1 MQQQVSAT
9 SVCHSEKESCR
20 DNPTEAGLPSLQCPN
35 TNSYFKIVTNDTAPF
50 FSFRDSWSEI
60 LRERTVN
67 RFECSIVTLFFFFFC
82 GTTSYIWSAYSKG
95 RKHLYLKSKEN
106 TAMQSSIRLS
116 TVSKVSECTH
126 THTHTH
132 TDTHRHTLTANKHLD
147 VVFHRECVCT
157 GFCMGL
163 LSCMLNWKQVQRK
176 DLITFAAHYPVT
188 VCTYLPLCV
197 LINQAQTTL
206 SAPLHFST
214 WLATSNSRA
223 QQPDETTCCCLLFQH
238 LQCKCS

>member
-1 MQQQVSAT
+1 
-9 SVCHSEKESCR
+9 
-20 DNPTEAGLPSLQCPN
+20 
-35 TNSYFKIVTNDTAPF
+35 
-50 FSFRDSWSEI
+50 
-60 LRERTVN
+60 
-67 RFECSIVTLFFFFFC
+67 
-82 GTTSYIWSAYSKG
+82 
-95 RKHLYLKSKEN
+95 
-106 TAMQSSIRLS
+106 MQSSIHL
-116 TVSKVSECTH
+116 SKVSKKSEITP
-126 THTHTH
+126 
-132 TDTHRHTLTANKHLD
+132 THRHTATTNKHLD
-147 VVFHRECVCT
+147 VVYHRVCVCT

-238 LQCKCS
+238 LQCKRSWFLTWPLTTCQLTEYQFFDHSIAVMLLSKRSQHLGFLCSMNFLIV

>member
-1 MQQQVSAT
+1 MQ
-9 SVCHSEKESCR
+9 HR
-20 DNPTEAGLPSLQCPN
+20 N
-35 TNSYFKIVTNDTAPF
+35 TFFF
-50 FSFRDSWSEI
+50 FSFAVRHHTFEAPI
-60 LRERTVN
+60 LRGGN
-67 RFECSIVTLFFFFFC
+67 ICILS
-82 GTTSYIWSAYSKG
+82 
-95 RKHLYLKSKEN
+95 LKRIQQCN
-106 TAMQSSIRLS
+106 QVFACQQFQRYQNA
-116 TVSKVSECTH
+116 H